1 MHTTSIAS
9 TSRTPVRS
17 ITITRAE
24 GFEEELI
31 SRTFEGPQAWRLAAE
46 ELRRWARTAPD
57 RGGYDK
63 CDFAIVWQDGTTYQG
78 RYDLQR
84 GSDGD
89 LGAQVRGVLA
99 WVVEG
104 ELGADQ
110 STDAQRLLATA
121 DLGAW

>member
-1 MHTTSIAS
+1 MHTTSIANA
-9 TSRTPVRS
+9 SRTPIRS

-31 SRTFEGPQAWRLAAE
+31 TRAFEGPQAWRLAAE

-63 CDFAIVWQDGTTYQG
+63 CDFAIVWHDGTTYEG

-99 WVVEG
+99 WVIEG

-110 STDAQRLLATA
+110 ATDAHRLLATV